1 MSIGKHMDKAAVFFT
16 AALLRMKPLEWYIL
30 MVKRK
35 GMQHMKNPLKLFLT
49 IVCSF
54 IIILLLTDVLAIHV
68 HAMVPE
74 EMEPILKSKE
84 NQKVA
89 YLTFDDGPSLNTME
103 ILDILDRYHVKA
115 TFFVKGNEE
124 PYAKECYQE
133 MISRG
138 HAIALHSYTHDYSIV
153 YRSTESFFQDLN
165 RLETMLQKEFG
176 VKSRIVRLP
185 GGSNNRLRHQ
195 AATKPIING
204 ILQQLMEKGYIYFD
218 WTIDSTDG
226 ISPSISE
233 QQIITSVQ
241 KGTKDQKQVNIL
253 LHDINSMKN
262 TVKALPDIIEYLK
275 KEGYTFDTIDETT
288 PKIQFN

>member
-1 MSIGKHMDKAAVFFT
+1 
-16 AALLRMKPLEWYIL
+16 
-30 MVKRK
+30 
-35 GMQHMKNPLKLFLT
+35 MKNILKLFLFMAG
-49 IVCSF
+49 SF
-54 IIILLLTDVLAIHV
+54 IIILLVVDVQNIQV

-74 EMEPILKSKE
+74 EMTPILKSKE
-84 NQKVA
+84 NQKIA
-89 YLTFDDGPSLNTME
+89 YLTFDDGPSLNTMK
-103 ILDILDRYHVKA
+103 ILDILDSYNVKA

-133 MISRG
+133 MVSRG

-165 RLETMLQKEFG
+165 RLETMLQKEYG
-176 VKSRIVRLP
+176 IKSRIVRLP

-204 ILQQLMEKGYIYFD
+204 ILQQLKEKGYIYFD
-218 WTIDSTDG
+218 WSIDSTDG
-226 ISPSISE
+226 FSPSISE
-233 QQIITSVQ
+233 QQIITAVQ
-241 KGTKDQKQVNIL
+241 KGTKNQKHVNIL

-262 TVKALPDIIEYLK
+262 TVKALPDIIEFLK

-288 PKIQFN
+288 PKLQFN

>member
-1 MSIGKHMDKAAVFFT
+1 
-16 AALLRMKPLEWYIL
+16 
-30 MVKRK
+30 
-35 GMQHMKNPLKLFLT
+35 MKNLLKLFLSMT
-49 IVCSF
+49 ISL
-54 IIILLLTDVLAIHV
+54 IIILFVMDVQSIQV

-74 EMEPILKSKE
+74 EMTPLLKSKE
-84 NQKVA
+84 NQKIA

-133 MISRG
+133 MVSRG
-138 HAIALHSYTHDYSIV
+138 HAIGLHSYTHDYSIV

-165 RLETMLQKEFG
+165 RLENMLQKEFG
-176 VKSRIVRLP
+176 IKSRIVRLP

-218 WTIDSTDG
+218 WTIDSKDG

-233 QQIITSVQ
+233 QQIISSVQ
-241 KGTKDQKQVNIL
+241 KGTKDQKHVNIL

-262 TVKALPDIIEYLK
+262 TVKALPDIIEFLK
-275 KEGYTFDTIDETT
+275 KEGYTFETIDETT

>member
-1 MSIGKHMDKAAVFFT
+1 MKD
-16 AALLRMKPLEWYIL
+16 LLKIFLS
-30 MVKRK
+30 MVS
-35 GMQHMKNPLKLFLT
+35 
-49 IVCSF
+49 SF
-54 IIILLLTDVLAIHV
+54 IIILSMTNVQAVKV

-74 EMEPILKSKE
+74 EMTPLVKSKE
-84 NQKVA
+84 DQKVA
-89 YLTFDDGPSLNTME
+89 YLTFDDGPSLNTMD

-124 PYAKECYQE
+124 PYAKEYYQE

-138 HAIALHSYTHDYSIV
+138 HVIALHSYTHDYSIV

-176 VKSRIVRLP
+176 IKSRIVRLP
-185 GGSNNRLRHQ
+185 GGSNNHLRHQ

-204 ILQQLMEKGYIYFD
+204 ILQQLSEKGYIYFD

-233 QQIITSVQ
+233 QQIINSVQ
-241 KGTKDQKQVNIL
+241 KGTKDQKHVNIL

-275 KEGYTFDTIDETT
+275 KEGYYFDTIDETT

>member
-1 MSIGKHMDKAAVFFT
+1 
-16 AALLRMKPLEWYIL
+16 
-30 MVKRK
+30 
-35 GMQHMKNPLKLFLT
+35 MKNLLKLFLSMT
-49 IVCSF
+49 ISL
-54 IIILLLTDVLAIHV
+54 IIILFVMDVQSIQV

-74 EMEPILKSKE
+74 EMTPLLKSKE
-84 NQKVA
+84 NQKIA
-89 YLTFDDGPSLNTME
+89 YLTFDDGPSLNTID
-103 ILDILDRYHVKA
+103 ILDILDRYHIKA

-176 VKSRIVRLP
+176 IKSRIVRLP

-204 ILQQLMEKGYIYFD
+204 ILQQLNEKGYIYFD

-233 QQIITSVQ
+233 QQIISSVQ
-241 KGTKDQKQVNIL
+241 KGTKDQKHVNIL

-262 TVKALPDIIEYLK
+262 TVKALPDIIEFLK

-288 PKIQFN
+288 PKMQFN

>member
-1 MSIGKHMDKAAVFFT
+1 
-16 AALLRMKPLEWYIL
+16 
-30 MVKRK
+30 
-35 GMQHMKNPLKLFLT
+35 MKNKLNLFLSMAG
-49 IVCSF
+49 SF
-54 IIILLLTDVLAIHV
+54 IIILFLMAVQNVQV

-74 EMEPILKSKE
+74 EMTPLLKSKE
-84 NQKVA
+84 NQKIA
-89 YLTFDDGPSLNTME
+89 YLTFDDGPSLNTIK

-138 HAIALHSYTHDYSIV
+138 HSIALHSYTHDYSII
-153 YRSTESFFQDLN
+153 YRSTEGFFQDLN
-165 RLETMLQKEFG
+165 RLETMLQKEYG
-176 VKSRIVRLP
+176 LKSRIVRLP

-204 ILQQLMEKGYIYFD
+204 ILQQLKDKGYIYFD
-218 WTIDSTDG
+218 WSIDSTDG
-226 ISPSISE
+226 FSPSISE
-233 QQIITSVQ
+233 RQIITAVQ
-241 KGTKDQKQVNIL
+241 KGTKDQKHVNIL

-262 TVKALPDIIEYLK
+262 TVKALPDIIEILK

-288 PKIQFN
+288 PKMQFN

>member
-1 MSIGKHMDKAAVFFT
+1 
-16 AALLRMKPLEWYIL
+16 
-30 MVKRK
+30 
-35 GMQHMKNPLKLFLT
+35 MKNKLNLFLSMAG
-49 IVCSF
+49 SF
-54 IIILLLTDVLAIHV
+54 IIILFLMAVQNVQV

-74 EMEPILKSKE
+74 EMTPLLKSKE
-84 NQKVA
+84 NQKIA
-89 YLTFDDGPSLNTME
+89 YLTFDDGPSLNTIK

-138 HAIALHSYTHDYSIV
+138 HSIALHSYTHDYSII
-153 YRSTESFFQDLN
+153 YRSTEGFFQDLN
-165 RLETMLQKEFG
+165 RLETMLQKEYG
-176 VKSRIVRLP
+176 LKSRIVRLP

-204 ILQQLMEKGYIYFD
+204 ILQQLKDKGYIYFD
-218 WTIDSTDG
+218 WSIDSTDG
-226 ISPSISE
+226 FSPSISE
-233 QQIITSVQ
+233 RQIITAVQ
-241 KGTKDQKQVNIL
+241 KGTKDQKHVNIL

-262 TVKALPDIIEYLK
+262 TVKALPDIIEFLK

-288 PKIQFN
+288 PKMQFN

>member
-1 MSIGKHMDKAAVFFT
+1 
-16 AALLRMKPLEWYIL
+16 
-30 MVKRK
+30 
-35 GMQHMKNPLKLFLT
+35 MKNMLKLFL
-49 IVCSF
+49 SMAGSFF
-54 IIILLLTDVLAIHV
+54 IILFVVDVQNIQV

-74 EMEPILKSKE
+74 EMTPLLKSKE
-84 NQKVA
+84 NQKIA
-89 YLTFDDGPSLNTME
+89 YLTFDDGPSLNTMD
-103 ILDILDRYHVKA
+103 ILDILDRYHIKA

-124 PYAKECYQE
+124 PYAKEYYQE

-165 RLETMLQKEFG
+165 RLETMLQKEYG
-176 VKSRIVRLP
+176 IKSRIVRLP

-204 ILQQLMEKGYIYFD
+204 ILQQLKEKGYIYID
-218 WTIDSTDG
+218 WSIDSTDG
-226 ISPSISE
+226 FSPSISE
-233 QQIITSVQ
+233 QQIITAVQ
-241 KGTKDQKQVNIL
+241 KGTKNQKHVNIL

-262 TVKALPDIIEYLK
+262 TVKALPDIIKFLK

-288 PKIQFN
+288 PKMQFN